1 MKTGDL
7 VRYAEHP
14 TAVVL
19 GTGIV
24 IDVNPD
30 WDRPIY
36 YVAWTG
42 EQKDHNGTH
51 DDDGCIGHFQ
61 GELEVINENW

>member
-1 MKTGDL
+1 MKIGDL

-19 GTGIV
+19 GTGIIINV
-24 IDVNPD
+24 KYSH

-42 EQKDHNGTH
+42 EQTSH
-51 DDDGCIGHFQ
+51 DVDGCIGHLD

>member
-1 MKTGDL
+1 MKVGDL

-19 GTGIV
+19 GTGIIINV
-24 IDVNPD
+24 HPYP
-30 WDRPIY
+30 DRPIY

-42 EQKDHNGTH
+42 EQTSHTV
-51 DDDGCIGHFQ
+51 DGCIGHFES
-61 GELEVINENW
+61 ELEVLNESR

>member
-1 MKTGDL
+1 MKIGDL

-24 IDVNPD
+24 INVNPYPD
-30 WDRPIY
+30 MPIY
-36 YVAWTG
+36 FVAWTG
-42 EQKDHNGTH
+42 EQTSH
-51 DDDGCIGHFQ
+51 DSDGCIGHWQ
-61 GELEVINENW
+61 SELEVINENR

>member
-1 MKTGDL
+1 MKIGDL

-24 IDVNPD
+24 INVSNTYPY
-30 WDRPIY
+30 RSIY

-42 EQKDHNGTH
+42 EQTSH
-51 DDDGCIGHFQ
+51 DNDGCIGHWQ
-61 GELEVINENW
+61 DELEVINENR